1 MKKKIIALALC
12 VFMLFG
18 VANITAMALTPGD
31 IDGNGKTEA
40 TDARL
45 ALRAAV
51 GLDVLSAD
59 KRIAADV
66 DGNETVDATDARL
79 ILRAAVGLEKL
90 PESPAQNEVPE
101 SAEYDIL
108 RSGSFYMSGTM
119 IDSTGI
125 ESPMEIAITPDS
137 IYMLADF
144 SGTAMGMLIKGKK
157 LYMIYPKKKA
167 YLEMSESLMS
177 MAGLDISELT
187 SSDALDFSTY
197 GALSEADAVTEAT
210 HNGKVCKVYHF
221 RGETEE
227 SRIYIDGTK
236 VVRLASYDNNG
247 RFLAATDITSLSDN
261 IPADM
266 SAPPSGFKAYKG
278 MTGLFSFMALLEDTI
293 EY

>member
-1 MKKKIIALALC
+1 MKKMSLAIFLILLV
-12 VFMLFG
+12 VFVFAGCLSFSG
-18 VANITAMALTPGD
+18 SLSTATTEPEDETSYASPENTTSVVVTPD
-31 IDGNGKTEA
+31 NQENT
-40 TDARL
+40 T
-45 ALRAAV
+45 AAV
-51 GLDVLSAD
+51 ETTVAENTTSAAENTT
-59 KRIAADV
+59 AAPS
-66 DGNETVDATDARL
+66 E
-79 ILRAAVGLEKL
+79 EK
-90 PESPAQNEVPE
+90 PIQNTAPA
-101 SAEYDIL
+101 SSEYDIL
-108 RSGSFYMSGTM
+108 KGGSFHIVGTM
-119 IDSTGI
+119 VDKTGVNA
-125 ESPMEIAITPDS
+125 PMEVAITPDS
-137 IYMLADF
+137 IYILSDF
-144 SGTAMGMLIKGKK
+144 SGTPMGMLIKNNKV
-157 LYMIYPKKKA
+157 YMIYPAKKA
-167 YLEMSESLMS
+167 YLELSDSLMS